1 MKYQQTA
8 KEIYNAVGGSE
19 NIQTVTHC
27 VTRLRL
33 ILKNQ
38 DQVNDEEMKAITG
51 VMGVMKK
58 AGQYQVILGNDVA
71 NYYRAFT
78 KLGNFSSEPV
88 ESMEKKNLFENLVD
102 VISGCMSPLIPAL
115 LGGGMIKVL
124 LIVLPLIG
132 ALSESSSTYAVL
144 SFFGDAPFY
153 FMPVML
159 AFTASQKF
167 GVTPMLAVAVGGIM
181 LHPNFAAMVTAG
193 DPVSIFGLPITL
205 ASYGSSVIPDFNHG
219 LVDEIH

>member
-159 AFTASQKF
+159 AFTASKIWCDTDA
-167 GVTPMLAVAVGGIM
+167 GSCCRGNHATSKLCGDGYSGRSSKYLRLADHISELWFVG
-181 LHPNFAAMVTAG
+181 H
-193 DPVSIFGLPITL
+193 S
-205 ASYGSSVIPDFNHG
+205 DFNHG